1 MLGYARFRAAYEE
14 GFYPLY
20 EKPPGSLVDFYL
32 TLKFRISFNFVM
44 YNCFNIRYFLILLNN
59 PIKY

>member
-20 EKPPGSLVDFYL
+20 EKPPGSGGFLLIFVFYIFK
-32 TLKFRISFNFVM
+32 TKISFN
-44 YNCFNIRYFLILLNN
+44 IILNN
-59 PIKY
+59 V

>member
-20 EKPPGSLVDFYL
+20 EKPPGSLVDFYFN
-32 TLKFRISFNFVM
+32 TLFDISNF
-44 YNCFNIRYFLILLNN
+44 
-59 PIKY
+59 

>member
-20 EKPPGSLVDFYL
+20 EKPPGSLVDFY
-32 TLKFRISFNFVM
+32 
-44 YNCFNIRYFLILLNN
+44 FLDFYLI
-59 PIKY
+59 IFY